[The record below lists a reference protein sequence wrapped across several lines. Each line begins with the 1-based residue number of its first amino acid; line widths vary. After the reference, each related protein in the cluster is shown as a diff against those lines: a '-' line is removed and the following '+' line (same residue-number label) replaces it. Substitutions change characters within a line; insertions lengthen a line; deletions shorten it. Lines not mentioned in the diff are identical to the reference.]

1 MLSTKAD
8 LVTVGVMSKF
18 AVSHVLELPIE
29 ERLRL
34 VEEIWNSIAEAPEA
48 LELTAEDR
56 RVLDERLAAR
66 AENPGAASP
75 WKEALARVAARKA
88 AS

>member
-1 MLSTKAD
+1 
-8 LVTVGVMSKF
+8 MSKF
-18 AVSHVLELPIE
+18 VVSSVLELPIE

-56 RVLDERLAAR
+56 RVIDERLAAR
-66 AENPGAASP
+66 VQNPGAASP
-75 WKEALARVAARKA
+75 WKEAFARIAARNV